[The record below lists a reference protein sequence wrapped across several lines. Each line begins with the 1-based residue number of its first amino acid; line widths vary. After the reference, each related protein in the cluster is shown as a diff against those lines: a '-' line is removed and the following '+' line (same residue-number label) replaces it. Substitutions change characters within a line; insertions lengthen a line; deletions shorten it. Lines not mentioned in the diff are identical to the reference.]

1 MRGTSRI
8 TACVLGA
15 LLLGGPLADAAS
27 AEDPAKDHSAAFDHR
42 VDTMKRMGRALYTTI
57 GRVVRGK
64 AALGPDAVAAAE
76 TIASLAATIDTLFPP
91 GSNVGDSR
99 AKPEIFAAG
108 PRVKELAA
116 GAQGAAANLAAAA
129 KGGDAAAL
137 AAAYKAQDE
146 ACEACHRDFRKPME

>member
-1 MRGTSRI
+1 VHGTSRI
-8 TACVLGA
+8 TACVLGV
-15 LLLGGPLADAAS
+15 LLVGAPLVDAAG
-27 AEDPAKDHSAAFDHR
+27 ADDPKAAFDHR
-42 VDTMKRMGRALYTTI
+42 VDTMKRMGRALYTTL

-64 AALGPDAVAAAE
+64 AELNPDAVAAAE
-76 TIASLAATIDTLFPP
+76 TVASLAATIDTLFPP
-91 GSNVGDSR
+91 GSNIGDSR
-99 AKPEIFAAG
+99 AKPEIFAAR

-116 GAQGAAANLAAAA
+116 GVEGAATNLVAAA